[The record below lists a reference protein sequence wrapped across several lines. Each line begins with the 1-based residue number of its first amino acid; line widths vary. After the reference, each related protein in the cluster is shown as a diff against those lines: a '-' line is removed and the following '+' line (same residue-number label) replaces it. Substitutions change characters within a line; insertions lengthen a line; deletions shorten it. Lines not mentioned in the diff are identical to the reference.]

1 MVDRLQVDK
10 CTTIKDGF
18 CLGHMQRR
26 TARVLLVTA
35 MASAEEVER
44 PTDHSPV
51 WCCMWRARS
60 GLFLPTHPASRKGQ
74 QTGDSHPRL
83 FIMRRPLPFVTEDEG
98 SHRRH
103 MARRLGLRRCGRRC
117 GCGNRRG
124 SQGGRRA
131 VGHDGIGR
139 AIHGRQWPS
148 SRPAEYPACRK
159 RQLVRAMKQGPGPQ
173 KRDSSWLEVEV
184 ASGSG
189 DAPSRS
195 IQLATLKILKPL
207 RQWWLLPRVE
217 DLKTKISREPL
228 HPCASTP
235 PHELSHLVYG

>member
-10 CTTIKDGF
+10 CTTIKDRF

-83 FIMRRPLPFVTEDEG
+83 FMRRPLPTVTEDEG

-131 VGHDGIGR
+131 VGHEPR
-139 AIHGRQWPS
+139 WHWQSNTWKTMAFFETCRVPCLQE
-148 SRPAEYPACRK
+148 ATACQSHETRT
-159 RQLVRAMKQGPGPQ
+159 GP
-173 KRDSSWLEVEV
+173 
-184 ASGSG
+184 
-189 DAPSRS
+189 
-195 IQLATLKILKPL
+195 T
-207 RQWWLLPRVE
+207 
-217 DLKTKISREPL
+217 KT
-228 HPCASTP
+228 
-235 PHELSHLVYG
+235 